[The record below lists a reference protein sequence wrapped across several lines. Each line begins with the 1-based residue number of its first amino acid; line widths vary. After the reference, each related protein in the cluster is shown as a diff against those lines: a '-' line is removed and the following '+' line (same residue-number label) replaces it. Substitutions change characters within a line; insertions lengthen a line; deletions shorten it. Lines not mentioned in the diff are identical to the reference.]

1 MSNQITTHNNLAEML
16 NSLTLKKSTN
26 RKSTNRLGNVN
37 VNTYHN
43 TINYRLR
50 PLKTE
55 FIDKTCNIIEKY
67 IIKVLSDGASQTMS
81 KVYLVKEDNISN
93 KSYIIKETPY
103 NTSLFIRSS
112 ILQNNPEEYLQQYT
126 QLYSI
131 LSEGII
137 YNKVVNTLINNNIT
151 PYIILGHGVK
161 QCDTQK
167 KIFLINETG
176 GDNTIKILKLQEFF
190 ESYSITYELLL
201 HILFQIVYT
210 LSCFDKI
217 KLQHNDLHI
226 NNILVFIR
234 KKNIFNTDL
243 KNFDSLY
250 YFKYGNKPNEE
261 FLLLNLGIDIRIYDF
276 DRSFKDTANTQ
287 FNNLNFII
295 LPEKYILSEHNQP
308 SYTLTD
314 LENSKYI
321 FKEKTDLFRILSD
334 IYKVLKDLNKDNKDN
349 KDNILECLFILHY
362 YLNTSTLNK
371 LIGKLDFDITTFKTN
386 YNLSSFDNIFNR
398 ELLFLNGKYK
408 DKDKDINLF
417 IRAQFVENA
426 STYFKSPL
434 EYLLNIIE
442 LLRNTELYKSKT
454 LDKSFYN
461 APIRNKGK
469 IKIIDSFDL
478 TLLNKTK

>member
-1 MSNQITTHNNLAEML
+1 
-16 NSLTLKKSTN
+16 
-26 RKSTNRLGNVN
+26 
-37 VNTYHN
+37 
-43 TINYRLR
+43 
-50 PLKTE
+50 
-55 FIDKTCNIIEKY
+55 
-67 IIKVLSDGASQTMS
+67 
-81 KVYLVKEDNISN
+81 
-93 KSYIIKETPY
+93 
-103 NTSLFIRSS
+103 
-112 ILQNNPEEYLQQYT
+112 
-126 QLYSI
+126 
-131 LSEGII
+131 
-137 YNKVVNTLINNNIT
+137 
-151 PYIILGHGVK
+151 LGHGVK